1 MAFVATSGNGNMMS
15 NTTLQS
21 LNPTVSF
28 DGNTQI
34 QPPAELL
41 IRYEEVLASRNVS
54 WTAHLRMER
63 VLGKGGQGV
72 VFFSNR
78 RGADGFTLPIALK
91 VFSPE
96 RYEDVRSY
104 DQSMG
109 RIARVASHIA
119 QIQHDNLL
127 DVQDF
132 YDRNRIRIMAMEWVD
147 GYDLRRLLDNDRLAQ
162 VEGRVSSKRWADINR
177 MVVTEG
183 PYQPRVK
190 PGVAVAIVRDC
201 LSALA
206 ALHREEIVHGDIKP
220 GNIMLKLTGR
230 AKIID
235 MGSAFEIDDPPQ
247 QRSCTPTYA
256 APEVLEGEVPTR
268 RSDLASLGYV
278 LIELMAGKPLFSRM
292 NDLQELLEAKRVVHQ
307 QLEEHLPEQV
317 TCNELLMNFCRR
329 LVAPDPALRFPTAE
343 DADLFKGGAAAF
355 HRQLVLGDLA
365 VEYSHEIHLWL
376 QVVKELEEIQR
387 KQSECQD

>member
-1 MAFVATSGNGNMMS
+1 MS

-28 DGNTQI
+28 DGNTKI

-41 IRYEEVLASRNVS
+41 IRYDEVLASRNLS

-63 VLGKGGQGV
+63 VLGRGGQGV
-72 VFFSNR
+72 VFFSRR

-104 DQSMG
+104 DMAMG

-127 DVQDF
+127 SVQDF
-132 YDRNRIRIMAMEWVD
+132 YDRNHIRIMAMEWID
-147 GYDLRRLLDNDRLAQ
+147 GYDLRRLLNNERLAM

-177 MVVTEG
+177 MVLTEG
-183 PYQPRVK
+183 PVQPRVM

-206 ALHREEIVHGDIKP
+206 ALHREEIVHGDMKP

-256 APEVLEGEVPTR
+256 APEVLEGEVPTP

-278 LIELMAGKPLFSRM
+278 LIELMAGKPL
-292 NDLQELLEAKRVVHQ
+292 
-307 QLEEHLPEQV
+307 
-317 TCNELLMNFCRR
+317 
-329 LVAPDPALRFPTAE
+329 
-343 DADLFKGGAAAF
+343 
-355 HRQLVLGDLA
+355 
-365 VEYSHEIHLWL
+365 
-376 QVVKELEEIQR
+376 
-387 KQSECQD
+387 